1 MLKDIIRNN
10 LGNCLTDSS
19 FLDLPNKKVGKVRDI
34 YDLGKILV
42 LVTTDRQSAFD
53 RLLANIPFKGQ
64 VLNQISN
71 YWFRLTQD
79 IVPNHVINVPDP
91 NIMVAKKCR
100 PIKVEFV
107 VRGYLTGTTKTSSWM
122 LYKDGG
128 RNLCGNVLPDGMKK
142 NQKFPEPIL
151 TPTTKG
157 DEHDEAISLEQIVK
171 RGLLDQDSLHRAQR
185 IVMRLFE
192 FGQVVADQHGL
203 ILVDTKYELGFDEK
217 GRLTLIDEIHTPD
230 SSRYWLKNSYEEL
243 FAMGMEPENIDKE
256 FLRLWFAGHCDPYKD
271 KVLPQAPE
279 DLVIEL
285 SRRYIQL
292 FEMITGE
299 EFAVDPRP
307 IEQRIVENMRGHL
320 PR

>member
-1 MLKDIIRNN
+1 
-10 LGNCLTDSS
+10 
-19 FLDLPNKKVGKVRDI
+19 
-34 YDLGKILV
+34 
-42 LVTTDRQSAFD
+42 
-53 RLLANIPFKGQ
+53 
-64 VLNQISN
+64 
-71 YWFRLTQD
+71 
-79 IVPNHVINVPDP
+79 
-91 NIMVAKKCR
+91 
-100 PIKVEFV
+100 
-107 VRGYLTGTTKTSSWM
+107 M